1 MCVCVCALLLFLL
14 TLDSR
19 RAACACG
26 LVVSCCR
33 SSRFV
38 SFLSPGKHVCIS
50 LSAARGGDASGTQRL
65 LLSHVATPHVL
76 LASAVAASC
85 AMPSIMRQCKLEAK
99 DPASGAIVPFEV
111 GVVGVAPALARP
123 ASSHAE
129 EGVTDVRLQPN
140 A

>member
-1 MCVCVCALLLFLL
+1 MWSCCFLLLFLP
-14 TLDSR
+14 R
-19 RAACACG
+19 
-26 LVVSCCR
+26 V
-33 SSRFV
+33 V

-111 GVVGVAPALARP
+111 GVVGRALARP
-123 ASSHAE
+123 ASSHVE
-129 EGVTDVRLQPN
+129 DGVTDVRLQPN